1 MKLLTKPVHIGIILD
16 GNGRWA
22 KKRGKPR
29 LYGHEKG
36 ANAIKKL
43 LVYAKKYDIKYVSV
57 FAFSTENWKREKL
70 EVDGIFKILE
80 NTIDNFKNS
89 FLNNNYKLTI
99 MGNLT
104 KLNKSLK
111 QKISSL
117 VESSKKNTGVV
128 LNVGINYG
136 GRSEIVNAVNV
147 ILQQNI
153 KTVNEKSFEK
163 FLYTKNLP
171 ALDFVVRTSGEQRI
185 SNFMLWQIAY
195 SELYFPKFYWPS
207 FSERRFKK
215 CLVEFS
221 KRKRRFG
228 NV

>member
-99 MGNLT
+99 MGNIT

-207 FSERRFKK
+207 FSERKFKK

>member
-207 FSERRFKK
+207 FSERKFKK